1 MFYLVNLN
9 EVGWQKLDYEQVV
22 DESLNEVRYQKLD
35 QKWVAEDRNSSV
47 WTDMFTMENLVLS
60 TPFSTKS

>member
-22 DESLNEVRYQKLD
+22 DESLNEVRAAKTRSEVGGRGQEFISLD
-35 QKWVAEDRNSSV
+35 RHVYHGESCTFNSI
-47 WTDMFTMENLVLS
+47 FH
-60 TPFSTKS
+60 